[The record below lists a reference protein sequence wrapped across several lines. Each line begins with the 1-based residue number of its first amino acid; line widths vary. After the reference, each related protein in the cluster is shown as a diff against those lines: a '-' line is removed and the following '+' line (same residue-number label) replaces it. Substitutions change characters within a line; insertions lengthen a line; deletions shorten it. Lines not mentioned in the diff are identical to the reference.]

1 MDVEQ
6 VFDELYGMAPD
17 EFVAARDART
27 AEARRAGNAAD
38 AKRIAA
44 LRRPT
49 LAAWASNRFVRERP
63 EDVRRLLALGETLRE
78 ATRLLDATRMREAGG
93 VRNKVLAAEVREAA
107 AVAEGAGHPL
117 SASVRQ
123 EVEQLFRAVLADPDI
138 AAEWS
143 SGRLVKPPQAPVGF
157 GAIAPEP
164 LPARPETQRR
174 PGPACDRDRAADDE
188 AAAEKAEAEKKA
200 AEQAARKAAEKA
212 EAAVAE
218 ARRRDE
224 ELQAAEARAA
234 EADDDVAALEE
245 RLRDAKSAQRAA
257 RRAAKEAARAA
268 RGAHREAA
276 TAERDVPRR
285 R

>member
-6 VFDELYGMAPD
+6 VFDELYGVAPD

-27 AEARRAGNAAD
+27 AEARRSGDAAG

-78 ATRLLDATRMREAGG
+78 ATRLLDAARMREAAG
-93 VRNKVLAAEVREAA
+93 VQNKVIAAEVRQTA
-107 AVAEGAGHPL
+107 AVAEEAGHPL

-123 EVEQLFRAVLADPDI
+123 EVEQLFRAVLADPGI

-143 SGRLVKPPQAPVGF
+143 SGRLVRPPQAPVGF
-157 GAIAPEP
+157 GAIV
-164 LPARPETQRR
+164 PETLPPR
-174 PGPACDRDRAADDE
+174 PDPAVARAADDE
-188 AAAEKAEAEKKA
+188 AAAEQE
-200 AEQAARKAAEKA
+200 ARKAAEEAA

-224 ELQAAEARAA
+224 DLRAAEARAT
-234 EADDDVAALEE
+234 EADEQVAALEE
-245 RLRDAKSAQRAA
+245 RLRDAKSAQRTA
-257 RRAAKEAARAA
+257 RKAVKEAATTA
-268 RGAHREAA
+268 RRAHREAA
-276 TAERDVPRR
+276 GAEGDVPRHR
-285 R
+285 

>member
-6 VFDELYGMAPD
+6 VFDELYGVAPD

-27 AEARRAGNAAD
+27 AEARRSGDAAG

-78 ATRLLDATRMREAGG
+78 ATRLLDAARMREAAG
-93 VRNKVLAAEVREAA
+93 VQNKVIAAEVRQTA
-107 AVAEGAGHPL
+107 AVAEEAGHPL

-123 EVEQLFRAVLADPDI
+123 EVEQLFRAVLADPGI

-143 SGRLVKPPQAPVGF
+143 SGRLVRPPQAPVGF
-157 GAIAPEP
+157 GAIVPEN
-164 LPARPETQRR
+164 LPPRPD
-174 PGPACDRDRAADDE
+174 PAVARAADDE
-188 AAAEKAEAEKKA
+188 AAAEQEARRA
-200 AEQAARKAAEKA
+200 AEE
-212 EAAVAE
+212 AVAE

-224 ELQAAEARAA
+224 DLRAAEARAT
-234 EADDDVAALEE
+234 EADEQVAALEE
-245 RLRDAKSAQRAA
+245 RLRDAKSAQRTA
-257 RRAAKEAARAA
+257 RKAAKEAATTA
-268 RGAHREAA
+268 RRAHREAA
-276 TAERDVPRR
+276 GAERDVPRHR
-285 R
+285 